1 MSSLTE
7 KLTASFKQSLERERH
22 LESKVESFS
31 MKLWPYPI
39 HKLVVY
45 ISILALLDYT
55 STFTALKLSG
65 NHQIYEVGVVA
76 RWALERGG
84 FRELFIVDILCIG
97 TLISLAFGVRFF
109 YERLGFKGFGRAA
122 LVSLLCPYLVVIMGV
137 VLNNVLLTF
146 IT

>member
-7 KLTASFKQSLERERH
+7 KLAARFKQGIERERH

-31 MKLWPYPI
+31 MKLWPYPVY
-39 HKLVVY
+39 KLVVY
-45 ISILALLDYT
+45 ISILALLDYS
-55 STFTALKLSG
+55 STFSALELSG
-65 NHQIYEVGVVA
+65 NHQISEVGVVD

-84 FRELFIVDILCIG
+84 FRELFIVDIICIG

-109 YERLGFKGFGRAA
+109 YEQLGFKGFGRAA
-122 LVSLLCPYLVVIMGV
+122 MVLLLCPYLVVIMGV

>member
-7 KLTASFKQSLERERH
+7 KLAGRFRQSLERERH

-31 MKLWPYPI
+31 MKLWPYPVY
-39 HKLVVY
+39 KLVVY

-55 STFTALKLSG
+55 STFTAIELSG
-65 NHQIYEVGVVA
+65 NHQISEVGLVA
-76 RWALERGG
+76 KWALDRGG
-84 FRELFIVDILCIG
+84 FGELLIVDIICIG
-97 TLISLAFGVRFF
+97 SLISLAFGVRFF

-146 IT
+146 IS